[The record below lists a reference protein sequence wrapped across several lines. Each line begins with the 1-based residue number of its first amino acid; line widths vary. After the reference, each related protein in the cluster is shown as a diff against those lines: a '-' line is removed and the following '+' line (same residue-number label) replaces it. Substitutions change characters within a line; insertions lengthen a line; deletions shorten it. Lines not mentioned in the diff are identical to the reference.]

1 MRYTFGAYTLD
12 TQQYEFCQAG
22 ISLHLHPKVFDLLA
36 YFLQQRDRVVTRQEL
51 FDTLW
56 PAQFVSDDALEWVVA
71 AARRAIGDS
80 GRAQQVIQTVRNRG
94 YRWVAPVA
102 VSPPP
107 LPDDEVVPD
116 SPHAFDPPDSA
127 AVPPPVAG
135 ERKQV
140 TVLACALS
148 SLVTQAAGLEPE
160 TLYTVRQRV
169 FAVAQQAVQR
179 YDGTIQHFV
188 DNMCLAVFGAP
199 VAQEDHARRAVLA
212 A

>member
-1 MRYTFGAYTLD
+1 
-12 TQQYEFCQAG
+12 
-22 ISLHLHPKVFDLLA
+22 
-36 YFLQQRDRVVTRQEL
+36 
-51 FDTLW
+51 
-56 PAQFVSDDALEWVVA
+56 
-71 AARRAIGDS
+71 
-80 GRAQQVIQTVRNRG
+80 
-94 YRWVAPVA
+94 
-102 VSPPP
+102 
-107 LPDDEVVPD
+107 
-116 SPHAFDPPDSA
+116 
-127 AVPPPVAG
+127 VAG